1 MEPLIVLAATFALL
15 WVLFIRPQQRRVRGH
30 QQLIAALEPG
40 DQVVLTAGIYG
51 RIVDLGPEDMT
62 VEVAPGIELRV
73 ARQAVLRRVED
84 ATTLPAEPTAAGIDV
99 DDQADLAEHDSSDH
113 AEHGTLDPTDQSE
126 HGTLDPTDQS
136 EHGTLDPTDQS
147 DDHTD
152 AGGDA
157 AAPQPDDR
165 GPAAPGS
172 PATS

>member
-1 MEPLIVLAATFALL
+1 MEPLIVLAVTFALL

-62 VEVAPGIELRV
+62 VEVAPGIEVRV

-84 ATTLPAEPTAAGIDV
+84 ATALPPEPDGVEPASA
-99 DDQADLAEHDSSDH
+99 DDTDREGLDPSSPSDH
-113 AEHGTLDPTDQSE
+113 R
-126 HGTLDPTDQS
+126 
-136 EHGTLDPTDQS
+136 
-147 DDHTD
+147 TD

>member
-84 ATTLPAEPTAAGIDV
+84 ATTLPAESTAAGIDV
-99 DDQADLAEHDSSDH
+99 DDQADLAEADPSDQGEHD
-113 AEHGTLDPTDQSE
+113 TLDPTDQSE
-126 HGTLDPTDQS
+126 HGT
-136 EHGTLDPTDQS
+136 HDPTDQS